1 MALEGLIKK
10 YHYIKTSGFFMTS
23 SEFSKSLVGSFNRMS
38 DVDHDKS
45 FSDKDTI
52 FSFTKGA
59 GCEPSLG
66 DICVIDEE
74 K

>member
-1 MALEGLIKK
+1 MDGLIKK
-10 YHYIKTSGFFMTS
+10 YNYIKTSGLSMTS
-23 SEFSKSLVGSFNRMS
+23 TDFSKSLVGSLARMS
-38 DVDHDKS
+38 EVDMEKS
-45 FSDKDTI
+45 LSYKDSI
-52 FSFTKGA
+52 LNFVKGA